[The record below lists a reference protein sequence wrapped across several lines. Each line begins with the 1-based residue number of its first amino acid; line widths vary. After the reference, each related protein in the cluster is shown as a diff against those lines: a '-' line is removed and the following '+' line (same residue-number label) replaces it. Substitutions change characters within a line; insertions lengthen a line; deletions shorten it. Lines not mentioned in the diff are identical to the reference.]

1 MGRALSRHAWRTSPP
16 RILLAEDDSELRRL
30 IGTLLRKDGYL
41 VIEVSDGSQML
52 DFLGSQRLANRDSL
66 VDLVISDV
74 RMPKRTGLDV
84 ISGLREHGRD
94 TPVVFISAFADE
106 DLRHSVDALGRA
118 ALLSKPF
125 DTDVLRDVVDY
136 LFRNAA

>member
-1 MGRALSRHAWRTSPP
+1 
-16 RILLAEDDSELRRL
+16 LAEDDSELRRL

-41 VIEVSDGSQML
+41 VIEVSDGRQMF
-52 DFLGSQRLANRDSL
+52 DFLSSQCTAEHEVQ

-94 TPVVFISAFADE
+94 MPVVFISAFADA
-106 DLRHSVDALGRA
+106 DLRHSVDTLGHA

-136 LFRNAA
+136 LFRYAA